1 MTNSYFQLTLSL
13 LAGVAA
19 AGLYA
24 YAYSL
29 GGDLARTVL
38 TFGMRRPARLLA
50 GDLRALVVRGQHAG
64 RPGEHLGVTER
75 STPLRAAEA
84 FAAEPPTLR
93 VDHATEAS
101 LDEEALA
108 ILGRFDE
115 WVASWRV
122 IPPYI
127 EAFQTRVDTKAQEAG
142 LDLEAHRRWRQRA
155 WEMSTGSYPVLEEVG

>member
-1 MTNSYFQLTLSL
+1 MTNSYFQLTLSV

-50 GDLRALVVRGQHAG
+50 GDLRALVVRGAHAG
-64 RPGEHLGVTER
+64 RPGEHVGVTER
-75 STPLRAAEA
+75 SAPLRTAEA
-84 FAAEPPTLR
+84 FQPEPPILR
-93 VDHATEAS
+93 VDHPTEAA
-101 LDEEALA
+101 LDAEALA
-108 ILGRFDE
+108 ILGRYDE
-115 WVASWRV
+115 WVASWRR

-127 EAFQTRVDTKAQEAG
+127 EQFQRRVDEKAHEAG
-142 LDLEAHRRWRQRA
+142 LDLEAHRRWRQQA
-155 WEMSTGSYPVLEEVG
+155 WDMSTGSYPVLEEVA